1 MKVGDLIYDD
11 YYGVGVILEIEHGE
25 ASIHF
30 CEEDKKCWL
39 DEELFASVEVISESR

>member
-25 ASIHF
+25 GCIHF